1 MQVTISFFSK
11 LFNRIHGKECTTT
24 CICYDVNNVVITSG
38 CVYFLFVS
46 RFLNSFVMQWTVA
59 VAQLTVGFHRY
70 VIQDF
75 MSEQEVEEFD
85 PPVDCTVWGYFSYAD
100 VVHKTSVQKTLSFA
114 GSSIDLRPVPLHA
127 SSCWKIWHASPPQ
140 RITATGGASA
150 NQSILNSRAS
160 IFGGD
165 VRTKTWSPAVAFTS
179 FSYSGFSEL
188 DSSPDGCE
196 NLVLSWQAL
205 HP

>member
-1 MQVTISFFSK
+1 LQVRALILGQLLSM
-11 LFNRIHGKECTTT
+11 RAHAE
-24 CICYDVNNVVITSG
+24 
-38 CVYFLFVS
+38 
-46 RFLNSFVMQWTVA
+46 RFGM
-59 VAQLTVGFHRY
+59 
-70 VIQDF
+70 
-75 MSEQEVEEFD
+75 
-85 PPVDCTVWGYFSYAD
+85 P
-100 VVHKTSVQKTLSFA
+100 
-114 GSSIDLRPVPLHA
+114 
-127 SSCWKIWHASPPQ
+127 SPRQ

-165 VRTKTWSPAVAFTS
+165 VRTKTWSPAVASTS

-196 NLVLSWQAL
+196 NLILSWQAL